1 MVDQSVSHVTSGQ
14 SIIADLLLGGAAAS
28 TPLWLQSLE
37 TWAQA
42 IIVFGGV
49 VLLGIR
55 IAIALKELRKKG
67 H

>member
-42 IIVFGGV
+42 IVIFGGV
-49 VLLGIR
+49 VLIGFR
-55 IAIALKELRKKG
+55 IASAIKDYRRNR
-67 H
+67 